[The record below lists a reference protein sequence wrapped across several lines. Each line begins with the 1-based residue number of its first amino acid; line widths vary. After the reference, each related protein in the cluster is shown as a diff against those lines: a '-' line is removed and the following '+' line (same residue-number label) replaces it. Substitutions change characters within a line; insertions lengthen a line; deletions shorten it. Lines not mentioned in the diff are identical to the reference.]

1 MEFLVLLKDVIVFVI
16 FSEKVLNLNIIEL
29 LCIFVK
35 SLYFIFNFRK
45 IMKMNFKFFWFLMY
59 ILYIKLLIMLFIGD
73 YEFKDG
79 KVLIIF

>member
-1 MEFLVLLKDVIVFVI
+1 MYIFIYLYLNGIFSFIKRCVIVFVI

-45 IMKMNFKFFWFLMY
+45 IMKMNFKFF
-59 ILYIKLLIMLFIGD
+59 
-73 YEFKDG
+73 
-79 KVLIIF
+79 